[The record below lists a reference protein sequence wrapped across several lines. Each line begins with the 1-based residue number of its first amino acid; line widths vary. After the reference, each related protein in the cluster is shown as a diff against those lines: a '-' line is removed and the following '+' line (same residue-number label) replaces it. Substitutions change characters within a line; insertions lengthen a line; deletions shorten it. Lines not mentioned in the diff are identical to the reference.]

1 MWGVQV
7 LKSISISQ
15 KMFKWKR
22 KKKFEKEFVMKKKFK
37 EMLNGKFWKENVGTK
52 SAGESTPGL
61 QLYLERDFKTDAFL
75 NFAKFLRRTPP
86 GNCFFIFL
94 QYFLNILPVQVTF
107 YNGYIQIHSNS
118 ADIHNMIA
126 FRE

>member
-1 MWGVQV
+1 
-7 LKSISISQ
+7 
-15 KMFKWKR
+15 
-22 KKKFEKEFVMKKKFK
+22 MKKKIK

-86 GNCFFIFL
+86 
-94 QYFLNILPVQVTF
+94 VTAS
-107 YNGYIQIHSNS
+107 GV
-118 ADIHNMIA
+118 
-126 FRE
+126 FRNDDVRICLDALTGWYSV